1 MGGDELED
9 DMRTI
14 PSMVAVAVIGISG
27 AVFAQNAQM
36 PSGATNAPPGTTHGN
51 TSSPVLPETT
61 TGTPKAGAL
70 DSTSVSGAQAAAQ
83 SKFQEAGFSNVKG
96 LSRSTDGT
104 WTGRGVK
111 NGVEVGIAMAPD
123 GRITTQ

>member
-1 MGGDELED
+1 MKI
-9 DMRTI
+9 I
-14 PSMVAVAVIGISG
+14 PGLVAVAVIGISG

-36 PSGATNAPPGTTHGN
+36 PSGATNAPPGTTNGN
-51 TSSPVLPETT
+51 VSSPILPETT

-83 SKFQEAGFSNVKG
+83 SKFNEAGFTNVKG

-104 WTGRGVK
+104 WTGRAVK
-111 NGVEVGIAMAPD
+111 NGVEVGVAMAPD
-123 GRITTQ
+123 GKITMQ